1 MRSFGLTATPSTYGP
16 PLTRVYYLWTGA
28 RRTGGENLARLTQV
42 YTKRVDRDRV
52 SLRAASPLPIPT
64 VKVLPPPVL
73 RQPRAARPGFRYS
86 FVWAAVFLLLL
97 EQRLLR
103 RPSWGILVALRE
115 RGRYPYMGPWA
126 QLVSTDRGAYPQ
138 NQFCR
143 EDEAVGKSPI
153 CEPGVR
159 VVVNKNQLC

>member
-126 QLVSTDRGAYPQ
+126 HRPNWSVRTVTPTRKINSAGKMKRWERALSA
-138 NQFCR
+138 NQ
-143 EDEAVGKSPI
+143 G
-153 CEPGVR
+153 
-159 VVVNKNQLC
+159 